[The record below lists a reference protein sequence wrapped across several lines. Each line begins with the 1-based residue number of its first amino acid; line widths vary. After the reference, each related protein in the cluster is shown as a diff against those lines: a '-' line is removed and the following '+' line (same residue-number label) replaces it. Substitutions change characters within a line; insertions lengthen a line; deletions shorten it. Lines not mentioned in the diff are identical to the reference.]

1 MLEDETPTLIWM
13 DNQPAI
19 QLVRNKM
26 VKQRTKHIQLKYDW
40 IRERV
45 EENELY
51 VDYKETDENLADM
64 FTKTLAQEKFE
75 KFNSMIMD

>member
-1 MLEDETPTLIWM
+1 M

-26 VKQRTKHIQLKYDW
+26 VRQRTKHIQLKYDW
-40 IRERV
+40 IREQV
-45 EENELY
+45 KEKQIY

-64 FTKTLAQEKFE
+64 FTKTLAREKFE
-75 KFNSMIMD
+75 KFASMILD